1 MATLLRLL
9 WSIAV
14 TFVIA
19 HFIPSPWCWIWVGV
33 IWGTWAGMAILAA
46 IIWVYSYAIDNG
58 WPLRR
63 L

>member
-14 TFVIA
+14 TFVIV
-19 HFIPSPWCWIWVGV
+19 HFIPSPWCWIWVGI
-33 IWGTWAGMAILAA
+33 IWGTWGLILLLS
-46 IIWVYSYAIDNG
+46 VYQLGIRNG

-63 L
+63 S

>member
-14 TFVIA
+14 GFVVGY
-19 HFIPSPWCWIWVGV
+19 FVPSPWCWIWIGV
-33 IWGTWAGMAILAA
+33 IVAAWIGVFIVAGVV
-46 IIWVYSYAIDNG
+46 WVYSYAIDNG